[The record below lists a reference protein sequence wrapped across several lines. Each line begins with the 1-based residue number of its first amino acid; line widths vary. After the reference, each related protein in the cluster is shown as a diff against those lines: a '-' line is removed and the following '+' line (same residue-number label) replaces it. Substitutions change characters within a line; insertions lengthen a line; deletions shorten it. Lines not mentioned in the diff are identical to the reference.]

1 LLAPFAATQEFDHDP
16 IAKTMT
22 TCDMTCCPI
31 LGISGS
37 CRAMIVPF
45 SVSPQKTAAGVYC
58 QVDRVFL
65 NKQFFDSHY
74 LQVSIVNAGNHA
86 GTARLPPLDSEFR
99 QVATAGMPDA
109 SADDGDRPLLQGGRW
124 KRQLVADDA
133 PIGFE

>member
-86 GTARLPPLDSEFR
+86 GTARLPPLDSDFDKSRRPVCLTRPPMMAIDRSYKE
-99 QVATAGMPDA
+99 V
-109 SADDGDRPLLQGGRW
+109 DGSDNSSRTMR
-124 KRQLVADDA
+124 R
-133 PIGFE
+133 